1 MFFIETKK
9 DYVSKAGRT
18 TFTELE
24 ERRKEGRFVVMWT
37 IYQRKNWDEIWEKM
51 FKTSRDV

>member
-1 MFFIETKK
+1 MYFLVKQK

-18 TFTELE
+18 TFMELE
-24 ERRKEGRFVVMWT
+24 ERRKEGRFVAIWT

-51 FKTSRDV
+51 FKTSRGV